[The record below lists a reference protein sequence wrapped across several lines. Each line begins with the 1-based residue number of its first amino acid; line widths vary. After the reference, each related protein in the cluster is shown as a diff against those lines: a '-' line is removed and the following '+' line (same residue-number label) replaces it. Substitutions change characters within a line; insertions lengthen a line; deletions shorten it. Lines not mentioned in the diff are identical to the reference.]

1 MRAVR
6 TAFAVVPIVALFA
19 ACGGDASSDLAQ
31 DSVARN
37 LTLAPADSAL
47 PIADAPAPVA
57 QPQPQPPVQ
66 QPPRERPRQTTPR
79 PSTPAPQPAPAPR
92 ELAAG
97 TEFEVSIADT
107 LTTRTAKVGQQVTA
121 TVRADVKDL
130 SGRTIIPA
138 GSRVY
143 GVVTLAKEGENPG
156 DTGQIAVDF
165 NGVDIGGVRHVVQ
178 GSMVQAD
185 FVVKGRGVTGGE
197 AAKVG
202 AGAAVGAAAG
212 QLLGKNTKS
221 TVIGAVVGAAA
232 GAGVA
237 AATRDQDV
245 VIPAG
250 ARVVV
255 RLSQTLTVT
264 DTD

>member
-6 TAFAVVPIVALFA
+6 SVFAIVPVVALFV
-19 ACGGDASSDLAQ
+19 ACGGGGTADMEQ

-47 PIADAPAPVA
+47 PIADAPAPPAA
-57 QPQPQPPVQ
+57 QPQPPTS
-66 QPPRERPRQTTPR
+66 QPPRQRPTQTTPR

-97 TEFEVSIADT
+97 TEFEVSIRDT

-121 TVRADVKDL
+121 TVRSDVKDL

-138 GSRVY
+138 GATVY

-165 NGVDIGGVRHVVQ
+165 SAVDIGGVRHAVQ

-202 AGAAVGAAAG
+202 AGAAIGAAAG